1 MIIRKCFSA
10 NLMFPVGFPYFSKCG
25 YLEFRIFAQRKI
37 KEQIL
42 TPSHISKVSRLIK
55 FIFVVL
61 SGPHPYIV
69 VITSNRSDL
78 PLAPCQ

>member
-37 KEQIL
+37 KEQIIDPIPHIKSF
-42 TPSHISKVSRLIK
+42 TPYKIHIRCPIRATSLYCSHHIK
-55 FIFVVL
+55 
-61 SGPHPYIV
+61 
-69 VITSNRSDL
+69 
-78 PLAPCQ
+78 